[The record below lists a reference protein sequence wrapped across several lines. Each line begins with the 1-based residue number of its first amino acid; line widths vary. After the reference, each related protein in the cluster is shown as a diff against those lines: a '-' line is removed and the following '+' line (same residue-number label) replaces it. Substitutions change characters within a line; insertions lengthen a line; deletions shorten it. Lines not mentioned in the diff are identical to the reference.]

1 MSVKV
6 RITTVMALLVLPL
19 ALLQGCGG
27 SSNDSA
33 SSTVGQSLNLEM
45 SSSNGVAVLLADG
58 VSSVPLQMQV
68 STQSGQ
74 ALANTPVTFS
84 TTAGTLSA
92 IPGTNVIKNAQGAS
106 AAPRQTVNGK
116 ITIGTDANG
125 VALVLLTSSNFVET
139 AVVAAEVNGFK
150 QSLRIDF
157 ISGFPTQLELTSSV
171 SLVAEEG
178 TSTLLATV
186 TDENGD
192 PLAGVT
198 VTFQLLSNVSEGA
211 SVSPKSSKTDVNGRA
226 QATYQAGTTSGTDT
240 IQATISTAAT
250 SGTGGDSISATTT
263 IAVQPEVV
271 GNVASDIQLLVSSPQ
286 LDSDGVETVML
297 IALVRDSNN
306 NLLPDVHVTFST
318 EDSAAIQ
325 VTRGTTDETGTAEAI
340 LSTGG
345 DPSNRTITV
354 RAIAGILVSENTV
367 QVSGTTITFSGNNSL
382 AHDET
387 AALSILLR
395 DSSGT
400 GIADQPVTLTSTST
414 AGNAS
419 INNGGSNAEITTG
432 FNGQATFDVTVSGSG
447 TYTIE
452 ASALGAT
459 GTFDIAV
466 NASDFKFVTPEALT
480 EVPLI
485 PDNLNCADQPS
496 SCPTVSVY
504 FEQDGVPLADGHIEF
519 TTTRGR
525 FDPPIPT
532 GGKPV
537 VAGNASAVIRANNA
551 GFAEITAIC
560 LDPNPATEGD
570 VCDGTPTIQRV
581 IEFVATEADSIS
593 LEANPA
599 SIGVNTDGVTN
610 EQSTI
615 TAVVR
620 DAANNLVK
628 NKRIDFTLADITGG
642 TLNPA
647 FAVTDSFGRAS
658 TVYTAGS
665 VSSSSNGVVVTAVVH
680 DKPAVTSNVALT
692 VANKALFIKI
702 GTANVIFEENDV
714 LYRYPYSV
722 IVTDSSGNS
731 VPGATVELSVTSTR
745 YQKGFYFFS
754 IGDDRWIKSVVA
766 TCPNEDTNGDG
777 ILEPNEDM
785 NGNNILDPGEDMN
798 ENGMLDLGEDMNRN
812 GKLDPGEVAAVT
824 EVVVTNEN
832 GIGFFDLHY
841 AQEFTWVEIQLTAR
855 ASVAG
860 TESESSATFFLPG
873 VASDFNSQD
882 VVPPGQISPFGVQ
895 AGCDNTN

>member
-171 SLVAEEG
+171 SLVAEGG

-211 SVSPKSSKTDVNGRA
+211 SVSPTSSKTDVNGRA

-286 LDSDGVETVML
+286 LDSDGVETVTL
-297 IALVRDSNN
+297 TALVRDSNN

-387 AALSILLR
+387 ASLSILLR

-419 INNGGSNAEITTG
+419 INNGGSNAEVTTG

-459 GTFDIAV
+459 GTFDITV

-485 PDNLNCADQPS
+485 PDDIDCAGQPTSCLN
-496 SCPTVSVY
+496 VSVH
-504 FEQDGVPLADGHIEF
+504 FEQDGEALTDGSIEF
-519 TTTRGR
+519 TTTRGS
-525 FDPPIPT
+525 FVDPDLVFPDNL
-532 GGKPV
+532 KSSLV
-537 VAGNASAVIRANNA
+537 VDVTPLMEGNVSAVIRANNA

-560 LDPNPATEGD
+560 RPPQGTVGH
-570 VCDGTPTIQRV
+570 VCDNTPTIQRV
-581 IEFVATEADSIS
+581 IEFVATEPAMDGLS

-599 SIGVNTDGVTN
+599 SIGVNTDGLTN

-620 DAANNLVK
+620 DASNNLVK
-628 NKRIDFTLADITGG
+628 NQRIDFTLDDITGG
-642 TLNPA
+642 TINPA
-647 FAVTDSFGRAS
+647 FAITDSFGRAS

-665 VSSSSNGVVVTAVVH
+665 VSSSSGGVVVTATVH
-680 DKPAVTSNVALT
+680 GMPNVKPKFVKLT

-702 GTANVIFEENDV
+702 GTANVIFEEDDV

-754 IGDDRWIKSVVA
+754 IGDDRWIKSVAA
-766 TCPNEDTNGDG
+766 TCPNEDTNG
-777 ILEPNEDM
+777 
-785 NGNNILDPGEDMN
+785 NGILDPGEEMN
-798 ENGMLDLGEDMNRN
+798 GNS
-812 GKLDPGEVAAVT
+812 KLDPGEVAAVT
-824 EVVVTNEN
+824 EAVVTNEN
-832 GIGFFDLHY
+832 GVGFFDLHY

-855 ASVAG
+855 AAVAG

-895 AGCDNTN
+895 AGCGNTN